1 MLILRY
7 FKIKLKI
14 FVREDKINFIW
25 FEPEEDCYKTCV
37 PKDFFNSKFI
47 HNNSLR
53 LFTLIVRDKR
63 NIGYKDRV
71 YPIEIVNQTFKLR
84 AIVEAE
90 IVIVDSYR
98 LGDKLVCYLREND
111 KNKKTIFIQHGRYLD
126 KYTRSLNKHTRTKTF
141 AYLNF
146 FLLSFFS
153 YPIKTFSFFLSQRK
167 CKFSFGILY
176 SPIDYWKKFIS
187 RRGVNFTKYVEIQDR
202 DFERFEIAKNKTK
215 CVLYCAQS
223 VVEDGRASKRKLKV
237 FGEELKSFCNHFNFP
252 LIIRPH
258 PRSDIE
264 MLKVI
269 FPMASF
275 ENKDVIVNPHLY
287 ISHHS
292 AITTLFLKN
301 NIPSILYKVNNE
313 EIPQGISSENSLMIV
328 SKIRKN
334 DYKKI
339 KNFIEEDFVRDK
351 EFFKSKANVT
361 QLIENFVNYSN

>member
-1 MLILRY
+1 M
-7 FKIKLKI
+7 K
-14 FVREDKINFIW
+14 EDKLNFIW
-25 FEPEEDCYKTCV
+25 FEPEEDCYKTCI
-37 PKDFFNSKFI
+37 PKDFFSSEFLQ
-47 HNNSLR
+47 NNSLR

-63 NIGYKDRV
+63 NIQFKDSV

-126 KYTRSLNKHTRTKTF
+126 KYTRSFNKHTTTKTF
-141 AYLNF
+141 TYLNF

-153 YPIKTFSFFLSQRK
+153 YPVKTFSFFLSQRK

-187 RRGVNFTKYVEIQDR
+187 RRGVFFSQSVEIQDR

-223 VVEDGRASKRKLKV
+223 VVEDGRASKKKLRV

-301 NIPSILYKVNNE
+301 NTPSILYKVNNE

-328 SKIRKN
+328 SKIKKN

-339 KNFIEEDFVRDK
+339 KNFIEEDFVEDK
-351 EFFKSKANVT
+351 YFYKSKGNVT
-361 QLIENFVNYSN
+361 QSIENFINNSN